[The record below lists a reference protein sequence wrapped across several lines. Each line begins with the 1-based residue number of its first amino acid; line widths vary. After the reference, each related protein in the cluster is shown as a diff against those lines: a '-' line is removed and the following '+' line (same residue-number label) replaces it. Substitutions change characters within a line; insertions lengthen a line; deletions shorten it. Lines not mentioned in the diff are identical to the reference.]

1 MHFECRWRLFRRPII
16 STPDHVVNYTKAAV
30 ALHNLLRVQ
39 ESTVY
44 CPPGFVDCED
54 GEGNI
59 IDGSWREED
68 RSTGMQE
75 VSRTGSNRLV
85 G

>member
-1 MHFECRWRLFRRPII
+1 MFRRPII
-16 STPDHVVNYTKAAV
+16 SAAEHVVNYTKAAI
-30 ALHNLLRVQ
+30 ALHNLRVQ

-44 CPPGFVDCED
+44 CPPGIVDCKD

-59 IDGSWREED
+59 IDGRWKEED

-75 VSRTGSNRLV
+75 VSGTGSNKLV
-85 G
+85 D